1 MLKFLMRPK
10 WLEGESWPGYLLRF
24 ANANHLEGIGRLAAY
39 LQITPKTLLASS
51 PHQICRV
58 LGIEPDAPNL
68 ASPVGRVHL
77 KRLVRLA
84 DARRSL
90 YGRICP
96 LCLTDFTTPHIPAI
110 WDLSVNLRCEF
121 HHVFLLDHCAACG
134 KQVSYR
140 RHRLTQ
146 CNCGFQFSQAQS
158 QAETKALLTLE
169 HELGV
174 GVLRQTG
181 TSTFAIETD
190 KSQAVH
196 RFLRRI
202 LRVSQP
208 SVLNADL
215 RKQGHFP
222 ARIFSRREFDRIA
235 DWFENW
241 PRGFHS
247 NWEAVESLLVSEGR
261 PERVKTLL
269 GRSGFP
275 SVDAE
280 IHAIRAGRRR
290 HTSHDHQMSLVW
302 SDGYANQRYVDLQT
316 CIRMTNTYE
325 GTVRLWIERGWL
337 GEVRLSKMPNGSTK
351 YEIELVMV
359 KAALGF
365 LSRTSAPRTM
375 AQDLGLSHRAIRA
388 LMESNVLG
396 YISVAKGFE
405 GRRLNSARA
414 YALAE
419 ALLRKATPDEIQR
432 AEAVSISAAFERI
445 AYRKWSNPALLV
457 RFITSGKFPV
467 HLAPTAP
474 RTLEHVFCKE
484 TDLHTWIEQQRGGI
498 SVQL

>member
-1 MLKFLMRPK
+1 MRPK

-24 ANANHLEGIGRLAAY
+24 ANANQLDGIGRLAAY

-51 PHQICRV
+51 PHQICQV
-58 LGIEPDAPNL
+58 LGIVSEAPNL

-110 WDLSVNLRCEF
+110 WDLSVNLRCEI
-121 HHVFLLDHCAACG
+121 HHVFLLDHCPACG

-146 CNCGFQFSQAQS
+146 CNCGFQLSRAQS

-169 HELGV
+169 HQLGV
-174 GVLRQTG
+174 DVLRQTG
-181 TSTFAIETD
+181 TNTFAIETD

-196 RFLRRI
+196 RFLRRV
-202 LRVSQP
+202 LKVSQP
-208 SVLNADL
+208 SVLDPDL

-222 ARIFSRREFDRIA
+222 ARLFSRREFDQIVG
-235 DWFENW
+235 WFEDW

-247 NWEAVESLLVSEGR
+247 NWEAVESLLVSGGR
-261 PERVKTLL
+261 PERVKLLL

-280 IHAIRAGRRR
+280 IHAIRAGRGLNS
-290 HTSHDHQMSLVW
+290 SHDHQMSLVW
-302 SDGYANQRYVDLQT
+302 SDGCANQLYVDLQT

-337 GEVRLSKMPNGSTK
+337 GDVRLSRMPNGSTK
-351 YEIELVMV
+351 YEIELDMV
-359 KAALGF
+359 KAAMVF
-365 LSRTSAPRTM
+365 LSNTSAPRAM
-375 AQDLGLSHRAIRA
+375 AQELGLSHRAIRA

-396 YISVAKGFE
+396 YISVAKSFE
-405 GRRLNSARA
+405 GRRLNAARA
-414 YALAE
+414 YALAD
-419 ALLRKATPDEIQR
+419 AILRKATHGEIQR
-432 AEAVSISAAFERI
+432 AEAVSISSAFERI
-445 AYRKWSNPALLV
+445 AYRKWSTPALLV
-457 RFITSGKFPV
+457 RFITSGMFPV
-467 HLAPTAP
+467 YLAPTAP
-474 RTLEHVFCKE
+474 RTLEHVFCKDA
-484 TDLHTWIEQQRGGI
+484 DLLTWIERHRGGTN
-498 SVQL
+498 VQV